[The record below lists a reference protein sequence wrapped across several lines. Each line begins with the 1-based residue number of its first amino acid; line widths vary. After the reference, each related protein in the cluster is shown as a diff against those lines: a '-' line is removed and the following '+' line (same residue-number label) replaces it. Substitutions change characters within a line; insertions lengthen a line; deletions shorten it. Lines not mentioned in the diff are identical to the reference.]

1 MSSNGQEKETTFYD
15 PNVLNEA
22 FSSCAYNIFAHC
34 DHVVDTSEY
43 FNSTA
48 LIFVLFEFL
57 ANTWTWYLN
66 RAAIDIFQMTT
77 LIWNH
82 LNTSFH
88 WHVFFWHSKRWNC
101 ILALPKEK
109 KNTVQKQRFKKRSLR
124 GIFFCP
130 KLHHPK
136 RNSKL
141 KHFLMLF
148 GDDDDDSS
156 STMSRMKLESK
167 VENGQHDSIL

>member
-48 LIFVLFEFL
+48 IIFVLFEFL

-109 KNTVQKQRFKKRSLR
+109 KTPFKSSDSKSVCYVEFSFVQNFIIQNEILNLSISWCYLAMMMM
-124 GIFFCP
+124 I
-130 KLHHPK
+130 HPAQCQGW
-136 RNSKL
+136 NW
-141 KHFLMLF
+141 
-148 GDDDDDSS
+148 
-156 STMSRMKLESK
+156 K
-167 VENGQHDSIL
+167 VK